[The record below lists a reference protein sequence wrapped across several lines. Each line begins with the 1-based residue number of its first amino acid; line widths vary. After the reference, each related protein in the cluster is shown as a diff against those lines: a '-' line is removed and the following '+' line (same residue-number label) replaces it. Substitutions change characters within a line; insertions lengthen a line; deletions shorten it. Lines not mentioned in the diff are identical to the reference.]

1 MELSGKMVDELVRQ
15 ALERGTGARGL
26 NALVEE
32 LMEPLLF
39 RLAVGNVKKDVTLRE
54 GVWRYV
60 G

>member
-1 MELSGKMVDELVRQ
+1 MKLSGKMVDELVRQ